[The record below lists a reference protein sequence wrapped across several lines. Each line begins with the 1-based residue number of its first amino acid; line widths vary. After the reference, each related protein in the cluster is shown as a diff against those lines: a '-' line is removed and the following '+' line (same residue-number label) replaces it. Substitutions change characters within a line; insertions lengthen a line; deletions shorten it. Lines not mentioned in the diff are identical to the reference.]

1 MKDANL
7 TLMQT
12 FYLVAK
18 EGSYSRA
25 ARQLNI
31 SYQSAANHVR
41 RLEQAIGY
49 KLVHSEQ
56 GRKSNVLTARG
67 KSLFQLLMPEF
78 DTMLARLG
86 RVMESE
92 TPVVRVGMP
101 QAIFYYLFQEV
112 IHDFSQ
118 IYENSE
124 ILCHERDIELVDM
137 VTAGHLDAF
146 ITERSLTGR
155 ETRQYLIGS
164 YHLALI
170 YPKIW
175 PEPNEDSLPE
185 WADKRPLITYELGH
199 IIRNM
204 ALHYMSDGE
213 KKPLVHVSTSGSSSV
228 RKCVTSGL
236 GFAII
241 PSWTIGTL
249 PDDTAVLPLQH
260 WPKIPVYFGEAT
272 YLEHNPYVRT
282 LRELCM
288 KHLARAF
295 GR

>member
-1 MKDANL
+1 
-7 TLMQT
+7 MQT

-56 GRKSNVLTARG
+56 GMKSNVLTARG
-67 KSLFQLLMPEF
+67 KSLYQLLMPEF
-78 DTMLARLG
+78 DIMLARLG
-86 RVMESE
+86 SVMENE
-92 TPVVRVGMP
+92 RPLVRVGMP
-101 QAIFYYLFQEV
+101 QAIFYYFFPA
-112 IHDFSQ
+112 IIRNFSLVH
-118 IYENSE
+118 ENSE
-124 ILCHERDIELVDM
+124 ILCYERDLALVDM

-146 ITERSLTGR
+146 ITERSVTGR
-155 ETRQYLIGS
+155 EIRQLLIGS

-170 YPKIW
+170 YPKAW
-175 PEPNEDSLPE
+175 PAPTEDSLPS
-185 WADKRPLITYELGH
+185 WANDRPFITYEPGH

-204 ALHYMSDGE
+204 ALRYMTDGD
-213 KKPLVHVSTSGSSSV
+213 KKPSMHVSTSGSSSV
-228 RKCVTSGL
+228 KKCVTAGL

-241 PSWTIGTL
+241 PTWTIGEL
-249 PDDTAVLPLQH
+249 PEDTGMLLLGS

-272 YLEHNPYVRT
+272 YLEHNPYVKT
-282 LRELCM
+282 LRELCLT
-288 KHLARAF
+288 HLADAF
-295 GR
+295 EP